1 MKANIYGYIRV
12 STKEQNEDR
21 QVIALLSSVAGNALR
36 IIAKKYTLFAE
47 KRCIKNRAAF
57 RENFDGFDE
66 KKREIPVT
74 KPFVTGISLSGGRE
88 RIRCSRL

>member
-36 IIAKKYTLFAE
+36 IIAKRYTLFAE
-47 KRCIKNRAAF
+47 KRCIKIEPLFGKISMDLMKRK
-57 RENFDGFDE
+57 E
-66 KKREIPVT
+66 KYP
-74 KPFVTGISLSGGRE
+74 
-88 RIRCSRL
+88 